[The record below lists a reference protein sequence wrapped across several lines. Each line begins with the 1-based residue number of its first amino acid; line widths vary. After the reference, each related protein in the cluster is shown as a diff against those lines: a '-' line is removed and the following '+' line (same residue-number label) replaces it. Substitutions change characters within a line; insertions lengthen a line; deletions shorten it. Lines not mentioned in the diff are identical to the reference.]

1 MMNTKILL
9 TLTLILFTTAPQAA
23 LFSRGGG
30 TMVYDDVLN
39 ITWLADANYAQT
51 SGHDADGRMNW
62 DAAVAWADGLSFGG
76 KNDWRLPGSTGATIC
91 SGFNCTDSE
100 YSHMFYNN
108 LGATAGN
115 SILDGSNLAN
125 LALLKFPRN

>member
-1 MMNTKILL
+1 MMMNTKILL

-39 ITWLADANYAQT
+39 VTWLADVNHAQT
-51 SGHDADGRMNW
+51 SGHDADGLMSW

-76 KNDWRLPGSTGATIC
+76 KNDWRLPGFTGATTCI
-91 SGFNCTDSE
+91 GFNCTDSE
-100 YSHMFYNN
+100 YGHMFYNN

-125 LALLKFPRN
+125 LALFSNV